1 LIKSAARSTST
12 LIPGKENQ
20 FSVNCVTEWL
30 RLIFSLSHYQL
41 CQEVGEPPDHQEI
54 DHVQAHLNPTR
65 PFKFTLILL
74 ILGSLSV
81 FVSGCSSSDS
91 TDYRQFS
98 EKIDDERPQPE
109 TGSTTPVAETTSEE
123 KPVAPALQMETS
135 TTAAVKPE
143 VPASPSEQATAVAAK
158 PDAGIEKPDAKLSGD
173 TSLPVEAQRP
183 DPKKR
188 SLTEEE
194 VAQEKKASEPREV
207 KILVKERS
215 FRRTSPENA
224 LLVNYDDLDL
234 LKVMNMEPVT
244 PQAPDLMP
252 EWLKNLDGKRIRIR
266 GFMYPPFQQ
275 TGNEYFLLAR
285 DNQICCFGKNPKIY
299 DLFPVIM
306 REGVTA
312 DYILNRP
319 FDVVGVFHINAES
332 FDGELERIYTI
343 DDAIVIDK

>member
-1 LIKSAARSTST
+1 M
-12 LIPGKENQ
+12 Q
-20 FSVNCVTEWL
+20 
-30 RLIFSLSHYQL
+30 
-41 CQEVGEPPDHQEI
+41 PPDHQEI
-54 DHVQAHLNPTR
+54 DHVQAHLNPTQ
-65 PFKFTLILL
+65 PLKFMFLL
-74 ILGSLSV
+74 FILGSLSV
-81 FVSGCSSSDS
+81 VVSGCSSSSDS

-98 EKIDDERPQPE
+98 EKIDQDRPQTD
-109 TGSTTPVAETTSEE
+109 TGSTKSVAETTPAQ
-123 KPVAPALQMETS
+123 KPVEPEVQVATS
-135 TTAAVKPE
+135 ASATVKPQVSE
-143 VPASPSEQATAVAAK
+143 PHPEQPATVPATPDVAPQK
-158 PDAGIEKPDAKLSGD
+158 SGETLPTD
-173 TSLPVEAQRP
+173 TSLPVVAQRP
-183 DPKKR
+183 DPKMR
-188 SLTEEE
+188 ALTVEE
-194 VAQEKKASEPREV
+194 VAQEKTASEPREV

-275 TGNEYFLLAR
+275 SGNEYFLLAR

>member
-1 LIKSAARSTST
+1 M
-12 LIPGKENQ
+12 Q
-20 FSVNCVTEWL
+20 
-30 RLIFSLSHYQL
+30 
-41 CQEVGEPPDHQEI
+41 PPDHQEI

-65 PFKFTLILL
+65 PFIFTLTIIVLS
-74 ILGSLSV
+74 SLSV

-98 EKIDDERPQPE
+98 EQIDHDRPQSDSTPAKATAEVTPE
-109 TGSTTPVAETTSEE
+109 QQPAEPVAQ
-123 KPVAPALQMETS
+123 VETS
-135 TTAAVKPE
+135 TTVAVKPA
-143 VPASPSEQATAVAAK
+143 VPAPPSEQTTAAAAK
-158 PDAGIEKPDAKLSGD
+158 SDSASLKSGETLSID
-173 TSLPVEAQRP
+173 TSLPVVAQRP

-188 SLTEEE
+188 ALTDEE
-194 VAQEKKASEPREV
+194 VKQEKRASEPREV

-234 LKVMNMEPVT
+234 LKIMNMEPVT
-244 PQAPDLMP
+244 PEAPELMP

-275 TGNEYFLLAR
+275 SGNEYFLLAR

>member
-1 LIKSAARSTST
+1 M
-12 LIPGKENQ
+12 Q
-20 FSVNCVTEWL
+20 
-30 RLIFSLSHYQL
+30 
-41 CQEVGEPPDHQEI
+41 PPDHQEI

-65 PFKFTLILL
+65 PFKFTLILF

-98 EKIDDERPQPE
+98 EKIDHDRPQSDSTPAKTTAEVTPE
-109 TGSTTPVAETTSEE
+109 QQPAEPVAQ
-123 KPVAPALQMETS
+123 VETS
-135 TTAAVKPE
+135 ATAPVKPT
-143 VPASPSEQATAVAAK
+143 VPATSPEETAKVAAK
-158 PDAGIEKPDAKLSGD
+158 SDSASLKSGETHSTE
-173 TSLPVEAQRP
+173 TSLPVVAQRP

-188 SLTEEE
+188 ALTKEE
-194 VAQEKKASEPREV
+194 VAQEKSASEPREV
-207 KILVKERS
+207 KILVKDRS
-215 FRRTSPENA
+215 FRTTSPENA

-244 PQAPDLMP
+244 PRAPELMP

-319 FDVVGVFHINAES
+319 FDVVGVFHIHAES

>member
-1 LIKSAARSTST
+1 M
-12 LIPGKENQ
+12 Q
-20 FSVNCVTEWL
+20 
-30 RLIFSLSHYQL
+30 
-41 CQEVGEPPDHQEI
+41 PPDHQEI
-54 DHVQAHLNPTR
+54 DHVQAHLNPTQ
-65 PFKFTLILL
+65 PLKFMFLL
-74 ILGSLSV
+74 FILGSLSV
-81 FVSGCSSSDS
+81 VVSGCSSSSDS

-98 EKIDDERPQPE
+98 EKIDQDRPQTD
-109 TGSTTPVAETTSEE
+109 TGSTKSVAETTPAQ
-123 KPVAPALQMETS
+123 KPVEPEAQVATS
-135 TTAAVKPE
+135 ASATVKPQVSE
-143 VPASPSEQATAVAAK
+143 PHPEQPATVPATPDVAPQK
-158 PDAGIEKPDAKLSGD
+158 SGETLPTD
-173 TSLPVEAQRP
+173 TSLPVVAQRP
-183 DPKKR
+183 DPKMR
-188 SLTEEE
+188 ALTVEE
-194 VAQEKKASEPREV
+194 VAQEKTASEPREV

-275 TGNEYFLLAR
+275 SGNEYFLLAR

>member
-1 LIKSAARSTST
+1 V
-12 LIPGKENQ
+12 Q
-20 FSVNCVTEWL
+20 
-30 RLIFSLSHYQL
+30 
-41 CQEVGEPPDHQEI
+41 PPDHQEI

-65 PFKFTLILL
+65 PFIFTFTLFVLS
-74 ILGSLSV
+74 SLAL
-81 FVSGCSSSDS
+81 FVSGCSSSES

-98 EKIDDERPQPE
+98 EKIDHDRPQTDTEPDTTVADATPE
-109 TGSTTPVAETTSEE
+109 Q
-123 KPVAPALQMETS
+123 KPVEPAAQVETS
-135 TTAAVKPE
+135 STAPVKPE
-143 VPASPSEQATAVAAK
+143 VTASPSEQTASVTAKSDAA
-158 PDAGIEKPDAKLSGD
+158 PQNTSEKPPAD
-173 TSLPVEAQRP
+173 TTLPVVAQRP
-183 DPKKR
+183 DPKLRAMTK
-188 SLTEEE
+188 EE
-194 VAQEKKASEPREV
+194 VAQEKSAGEPREV
-207 KILVKERS
+207 KILVKDRS

-224 LLVNYDDLDL
+224 LLVNYDDIDL

-244 PQAPDLMP
+244 PEAPELMP
-252 EWLKNLDGKRIRIR
+252 DWLKNLDGKRIRIR

-275 TGNEYFLLAR
+275 TGNEYFMLAR

-343 DDAIVIDK
+343 DDAIIIDK

>member
-1 LIKSAARSTST
+1 M
-12 LIPGKENQ
+12 Q
-20 FSVNCVTEWL
+20 
-30 RLIFSLSHYQL
+30 
-41 CQEVGEPPDHQEI
+41 PPDHQEI

-65 PFKFTLILL
+65 PFCFTLILF

-81 FVSGCSSSDS
+81 IVSGCSSSDS

-98 EKIDDERPQPE
+98 EKIDHDRSP
-109 TGSTTPVAETTSEE
+109 SDTTPVEATADAAPEQ
-123 KPVAPALQMETS
+123 KPVEPAAHVETS
-135 TTAAVKPE
+135 ATAPVKPE
-143 VPASPSEQATAVAAK
+143 VPAAPSEETTTEAAK
-158 PDAGIEKPDAKLSGD
+158 SDSPASSPDEKNASSDH
-173 TSLPVEAQRP
+173 TLPVVAQKP

-188 SLTEEE
+188 ALTKEE
-194 VAQEKKASEPREV
+194 VAQEKIASEPREV
-207 KILVKERS
+207 KILVKNRS

-244 PQAPDLMP
+244 PEAPELMP

-266 GFMYPPFQQ
+266 GFMYPPYQQ
-275 TGNEYFLLAR
+275 TGNEYFQLAR

-332 FDGELERIYTI
+332 FDGALERIYTI